1 MHSLKRAFRA
11 EGHIICALTYSE
23 RQTTAVHIVFFAI
36 YKIHGHIKSIIH
48 ILLKPAHRHPS
59 SLLISESLQNRVL
72 RHNKHRIYFHYFP
85 LLLVGTT

>member
-48 ILLKPAHRHPS
+48 ILLKPKIIIKDKWKITRPVVVYISPYLTSEAQVTIGL
-59 SLLISESLQNRVL
+59 SLCER
-72 RHNKHRIYFHYFP
+72 
-85 LLLVGTT
+85 